1 MTSRRVGGLMR
12 TALVFLSAAGASAAL
27 AQAVITYHN
36 DNYRTGWNA
45 NETTLN
51 PSNVNSS
58 TFGLLHSVPL
68 DDQVDSQ
75 PLYMPAVNITAG
87 QYQGTHDVVYVAAES
102 NTVYAIDA
110 ESGTVLLSPNF
121 GTPIQYPLGCT
132 NNGPN
137 VGINS
142 TPVIDPASNTLYV
155 MVYTLQD
162 NAPAYLLHA
171 LDLGSLTDNVAPQL
185 VTASHTLTNGS
196 TFNFNATYQRQRP
209 GLLLANGNVY
219 AGFGSFC
226 DFSPDLSRGWLL
238 AWQTGTLTPL
248 AANDLFDT
256 LVTSPN
262 NFFLSSIWMSGFGP
276 STDDS
281 GNILVVTG
289 NSDPSGTT
297 YDGVTNIQESV
308 IKVSPDLSM
317 VLDLF
322 TPSNWPALDQHD
334 KDFGSGGVLV
344 FPDQSGSY
352 PHLGVAAGKVGSMFF
367 MNEDNLGGYSS
378 QTNNVLG
385 TYSIDGCWCGPS
397 YFVDP
402 GDSVARVVSSGGT
415 TVEVWKLQTSP
426 TTSLN
431 LVAQS
436 ASIGGGQSPG
446 FFTNISSNGTGNAI
460 IWALSRPVSSSN
472 PAIYL
477 YAFNPD
483 SGTNMETLFVA
494 QAGEWPNVHGNA
506 NLVPVV
512 ANGEVFVASYNQLQV
527 FGLASTTTTAV
538 VSISPPY
545 INFGNQIVGITSN
558 PLVSTLTNIGNGT
571 LSISSVSLTGANVAD
586 FAETNNCPASLAPK
600 NSCNISVTFTP
611 TAVGTRAAFVTI
623 TDNAPGSP
631 QMISLSGTGT
641 QPAVTL
647 SPSALNFGNQTVG
660 ITSAQ
665 LGSTLKNTGNDT
677 VTIASIGVTGS
688 DSSEFVETNT
698 CGTSVP
704 AGGSCK
710 ITVTFTPATTG
721 TRIASVSIADNA
733 PGSPQS
739 LPLSGVGV
747 LPAVTFSPASLTFP
761 TQVVCTSS
769 KAQKVTLTNT
779 GLGILTVSNIVAS
792 GQFSQ
797 KNTCPATLKPNAKC
811 TISVTFDPTTI
822 GALTGSVS
830 VSDNAPGNPQGVTLN
845 GTGTYI
851 ELTPASLNFGNQP
864 VNTKSRSKTIT
875 LTNEGAVTVNITS
888 ISITGTNA
896 GDFAQTSTCGASV
909 ASGAGCSIKVTFT
922 PTAQGSRSAQV
933 SISDD
938 GGGGPQAV
946 GLTGTGTP

>member
-1 MTSRRVGGLMR
+1 
-12 TALVFLSAAGASAAL
+12 
-27 AQAVITYHN
+27 
-36 DNYRTGWNA
+36 
-45 NETTLN
+45 
-51 PSNVNSS
+51 
-58 TFGLLHSVPL
+58 
-68 DDQVDSQ
+68 
-75 PLYMPAVNITAG
+75 MPAVNITAG

-110 ESGTVLLSPNF
+110 ASGTVLLNSNF

-155 MVYTLQD
+155 MVYTLQ
-162 NAPAYLLHA
+162 NNVAAYLLHA

-185 VTASHTLTNGS
+185 VTASHTLADGS

-226 DFSPDLSRGWLL
+226 DSRPDLSRGWLL
-238 AWQTGTLTPL
+238 GWQTGTLTPL
-248 AANDLFDT
+248 AANDLFDMQFI
-256 LVTSPN
+256 SPN
-262 NFFLSSIWMSGFGP
+262 SYFLSSIWMSGFGP

-308 IKVSPDLSM
+308 IKVSPDLST

-322 TPSNWPALDQHD
+322 TPSNWPVLDQHD

-344 FPDQSGSY
+344 LPDQPGSY
-352 PHLGVAAGKVGSMFF
+352 PHLAVAAGKLGSMFF
-367 MNEDNLGGYSS
+367 MNEDSLGGYSS

-385 TYSIDGCWCGPS
+385 TYSIGGCWCGPS

-402 GDSVARVVSSGGT
+402 GDSAARVVSSGGS
-415 TVEVWKLQTSP
+415 TVEVWELQTSP
-426 TTSLN
+426 ATALN

-436 ASIGGGQSPG
+436 APLATGQSPG
-446 FFTNISSNGTGNAI
+446 FFTSISSNGTDDPI
-460 IWALSRPVSSSN
+460 IWALSRPASSSN

-483 SGTNMETLFVA
+483 SGTNMETLFIA
-494 QAGEWPNVHGNA
+494 QAGDWPNVHGNS

-512 ANGEVFVASYNQLQV
+512 ANGEVFVASYNQLQI
-527 FGLASTTTTAV
+527 FGLASTTATAV

-545 INFGNQIVGITSN
+545 INFGNQMLGIASS
-558 PLVSTLTNIGNGT
+558 PLVSTLTNIGNGA
-571 LSISSVSLTGANVAD
+571 LNISSVGLTGVNVGD
-586 FAETNNCPASLAPK
+586 FAETNNCPATLAPK
-600 NSCNISVTFTP
+600 NSCNISITFTP
-611 TAVGTRAAFVTI
+611 TAVGARAAAVTV

-631 QMISLSGTGT
+631 QTISLSGTGT

-660 ITSAQ
+660 ITSTQ
-665 LGSTLKNTGNDT
+665 LGSTLKNTGNGT
-677 VTIASIGVTGS
+677 LTIASIGVTGS

-710 ITVTFTPATTG
+710 ITVTFGPATTG

-747 LPAVTFSPASLTFP
+747 LPAVTLSPTNLAFP
-761 TQVVCTSS
+761 TQVVHTSS

-779 GLGILTVSNIVAS
+779 GLGILAVSSIVAS

-797 KNTCPATLKPNAKC
+797 TNTCPATLKPNAKC

-830 VSDNAPGNPQGVTLN
+830 VSDNAPGNPQRVTLN
-845 GTGTYI
+845 GAGTYI
-851 ELTPASLNFGNQP
+851 KLTPASLNFGNQP
-864 VNTKSRSKTIT
+864 VNTKSRPKTIT
-875 LTNEGAVTVNITS
+875 LTNEGAVTVNITG
-888 ISITGTNA
+888 ILITGTNA
-896 GDFAQTSTCGASV
+896 GDFAQTPGCGASV
-909 ASGAGCSIKVTFT
+909 ASGASCSIKVTFT
-922 PTAQGSRSAQV
+922 PSAQGSRSAQV

-938 GGGGPQAV
+938 GGGTPQVV